1 MDKTPEIISPNSSSL
16 AKNWGLTLIIYA
28 GLVAYFLSFSRYG
41 LNIWDE
47 GGYANGTLRTLN
59 GERALIDFN
68 PNGYLPGRYWYGLL
82 FFKLFGV
89 EIQSLRIAVAVLT
102 PAMILMVYSISRKIM
117 PAGFSFLAALCMLS
131 APSMYYNRFYPFFV
145 ILTLYFLTKTIEKR
159 NLSTL
164 IGLVL
169 AIFLSSFFK
178 FEITL
183 FSILISL
190 VVLGILFFD
199 KSQGFGSQLWSGTS
213 FSSKKITYF
222 TGGGIALA
230 GVLLFY
236 LGKDGYFLQVFK
248 IVIDAHEV
256 WGNPFPE
263 LLPFFKLYDELGYH
277 KIFERVLFHLPIWV
291 YALVVIIILAR
302 FFSNKRQIT
311 INNLHLLA
319 IVGFGICAFGLVI
332 WRAGFDNLLRTLP
345 PFYILF
351 CYLLFQVWQKVLL
364 FQSSS
369 ESPIHERIT
378 RIPLS
383 LLIVFLPFLF
393 YFEMNTQ
400 HGFYAGSIGAKS
412 WVINKNFKAMYP
424 ETTQIKLERIDVLTS
439 PNEAKWV
446 NEVVKRINLYSNK
459 GDSILALPLNPLFY
473 FLTDRTNPTP
483 YEWVLPG
490 MLDED
495 KELKMVETLKV
506 KLPKVVV
513 YVDIAI
519 DGKEERRLKNYAPH
533 IYKFL
538 VDNYA
543 FKEMIG
549 LFQILLPKQLTPVL
563 E

>member
-1 MDKTPEIISPNSSSL
+1 MNKENEKVNLSSL
-16 AKNWGLTLIIYA
+16 AQNWGLPIFLYF
-28 GLVAYFLSFSRYG
+28 GLVGYFLSFSRYG

-82 FFKLFGV
+82 FFKLLGV
-89 EIQSLRIAVAVLT
+89 EIQSLRIGVILLT
-102 PAMILMVYSISRKIM
+102 PPMILMVYSISRKIM
-117 PAGFSFLAALCMLS
+117 PAGFALLAALFMVS

-145 ILTLYFLTKTIEKR
+145 VLTLYFITKTIEKR
-159 NLSTL
+159 NIFSLGGL
-164 IGLVL
+164 IT

-178 FEITL
+178 FEVTL

-190 VVLGILFFD
+190 VTLGILFFQN
-199 KSQGFGSQLWSGTS
+199 SPGTGFRFENIKNISPNLKKYLSVGAMAFSGL
-213 FSSKKITYF
+213 FF
-222 TGGGIALA
+222 
-230 GVLLFY
+230 FY
-236 LGKDGYFLQVFK
+236 LGKDGYFLKVFK
-248 IVIDAHEV
+248 LVVDTHQV
-256 WGNPFPE
+256 WGNPFPQ
-263 LLPFFKLYDELGYH
+263 LFPFFKLYDELGYH
-277 KIFERVLFHLPIWV
+277 KVFERVLFYLPILV
-291 YALVVIIILAR
+291 YALVVILILVR
-302 FFSNKRQIT
+302 FFSNKREIT
-311 INNLHLLA
+311 IINLQLLA

-364 FQSSS
+364 FLSNS
-369 ESPIHERIT
+369 ENPIHSRIT

-393 YFEMNTQ
+393 YFEMNTY
-400 HGFYAGSIGAKS
+400 HGFYAGSIGAKG
-412 WVINKNFKAMYP
+412 WVINKNLKAMHP
-424 ETTQIKLERIDVLTS
+424 ETTRIKLEKMDVFTS
-439 PNEAKWV
+439 PNEAKWI
-446 NEVVKRINLYSNK
+446 NEVVNRISMYSKK
-459 GDSILALPLNPLFY
+459 GDPILALPLNPLFY
-473 FLTDRTNPTP
+473 FLSDRVNATS

-495 KELKMVETLKV
+495 KELEMVNSLKANP
-506 KLPKVVV
+506 PKVVV

-538 VDNYA
+538 VDNYG
-543 FKEMIG
+543 FQEIIG
-549 LFQILLPKQLTPVL
+549 LFQILLPKDKSQNL
-563 E
+563 EF